1 MAACYR
7 PVIPSYYFCELPS
20 SDSGLSSEVSSD
32 EGEEGR
38 IYENIDTFAPAAAGF
53 QLGRHGKSAAQLKLE
68 RHCTAAAG
76 LKLERHVSAATAGNK
91 LERHVAATAGH
102 KLDTRNAIGDAVESD
117 ITAQPFPPP
126 PLNFRDAAQQQGISE
141 TSDTEDNITITGDTG
156 HTGHSGHSGHSGS
169 EGCVAHDQDD
179 SGHRGVISN
188 LETPLGFS
196 VRTLKKKKV
205 RMIILD

>member
-32 EGEEGR
+32 EGEEAR
-38 IYENIDTFAPAAAGF
+38 IYQNIDTFAPAAAGH
-53 QLGRHGKSAAQLKLE
+53 QLGRHG
-68 RHCTAAAG
+68 TAAA
-76 LKLERHVSAATAGNK
+76 
-91 LERHVAATAGH
+91 AGH

-141 TSDTEDNITITGDTG
+141 TSDTEENIPITGCAVNDLSAKFYNHG
-156 HTGHSGHSGHSGS
+156 
-169 EGCVAHDQDD
+169 EG
-179 SGHRGVISN
+179 
-188 LETPLGFS
+188 PY
-196 VRTLKKKKV
+196 
-205 RMIILD
+205 

>member
-32 EGEEGR
+32 EGEEAR
-38 IYENIDTFAPAAAGF
+38 IYQNIDTFAPAAAGH
-53 QLGRHGKSAAQLKLE
+53 QLGRHGTAAAGLKLE
-68 RHCTAAAG
+68 RHGTAAAGLKLEGHVTAAAG
-76 LKLERHVSAATAGNK
+76 LKLERHVTAAAGLKLERHVTAAAGLQ

-141 TSDTEDNITITGDTG
+141 TSDTEENITITGRAVND
-156 HTGHSGHSGHSGS
+156 
-169 EGCVAHDQDD
+169 
-179 SGHRGVISN
+179 
-188 LETPLGFS
+188 
-196 VRTLKKKKV
+196 
-205 RMIILD
+205 